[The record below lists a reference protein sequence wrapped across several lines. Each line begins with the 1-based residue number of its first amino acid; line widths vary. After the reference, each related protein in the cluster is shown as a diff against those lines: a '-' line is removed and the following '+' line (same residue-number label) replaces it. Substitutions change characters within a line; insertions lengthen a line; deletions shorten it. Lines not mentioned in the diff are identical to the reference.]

1 MFLFKVTV
9 FAKKPWMNLPLEM
22 SWATIADT
30 EYGAIEQVMD
40 DLDLTG
46 VIVERVKT
54 EKINE
59 PILLSIKE

>member
-1 MFLFKVTV
+1 MFLFKVTI
-9 FAKKPWMNLPLEM
+9 FAKKPWGKLLKM

-30 EYGAIEQVMD
+30 GEGAIEQVMD

-46 VIVERVKT
+46 VLVEKVKA
-54 EKINE
+54 EIIDK